1 MKGRMPGA
9 ADEGAG
15 AGRGFYAD
23 GQKNPRTFEEG
34 RGEKEEPSAPHGAHG
49 DLWERDTSVCKPTT
63 NRRRRV
69 LAEGKAFV
77 GGPDK
82 NFYEEEEGSKERGS
96 GKGKGC
102 VGRRMARAAGGS
114 VWCRCVGQVL
124 CRSVG
129 QVLCRFADFRLLVAG
144 SAEETAGGCS
154 VGVPCGGRRGVE
166 KTSFGKGRE
175 ECFARDKMRRTG
187 GLTRT
192 LDSHKKWSVELALPV
207 TEPLKR
213 HRVHKNFN
221 ALPSGLG
228 APWIYGWGAPFS
240 LPFL

>member
-1 MKGRMPGA
+1 MGKRVPVRNREDWRRMKGRMPGA

-15 AGRGFYAD
+15 AGRGFFAD

-69 LAEGKAFV
+69 LAKGKAFV

-102 VGRRMARAAGGS
+102 VGRVGLVSLCGSGFVSFSGAGPVS
-114 VWCRCVGQVL
+114 F
-124 CRSVG
+124 
-129 QVLCRFADFRLLVAG
+129 CRFSLARRRIGGGNRRRLFGRGALRR
-144 SAEETAGGCS
+144 EE
-154 VGVPCGGRRGVE
+154 GRRKDVFWE
-166 KTSFGKGRE
+166 RS
-175 ECFARDKMRRTG
+175 
-187 GLTRT
+187 
-192 LDSHKKWSVELALPV
+192 
-207 TEPLKR
+207 
-213 HRVHKNFN
+213 
-221 ALPSGLG
+221 
-228 APWIYGWGAPFS
+228 
-240 LPFL
+240 

>member
-1 MKGRMPGA
+1 MNSSRGKGICGVVAIKIFAAKGDEEKKEDRARGCACRSKGR
-9 ADEGAG
+9 
-15 AGRGFYAD
+15 
-23 GQKNPRTFEEG
+23 
-34 RGEKEEPSAPHGAHG
+34 
-49 DLWERDTSVCKPTT
+49 L
-63 NRRRRV
+63 
-69 LAEGKAFV
+69 
-77 GGPDK
+77 
-82 NFYEEEEGSKERGS
+82 
-96 GKGKGC
+96 
-102 VGRRMARAAGGS
+102 GRRAGQFG
-114 VWCRCVGQVL
+114 CRLVGQFG

-166 KTSFGKGRE
+166 NTSFGKGRE

-228 APWIYGWGAPFS
+228 ASRVYGRGAPFLEAS
-240 LPFL
+240 GIYVGKKSHLSP